1 MTLSA
6 VNLDFGY
13 GPGEPLIRG
22 FSMNFLAGE
31 MYAITAPSGRGK
43 STLLYLLGLM
53 LQPTAGHIE
62 LEGRD
67 VSHLPDAT
75 RAHLRAKDY
84 GFVFQDS
91 ALDQTRSVIDNVV
104 ETSLYRWS
112 ERATD
117 VQKGLVLLE
126 RFDVQIRAEARP
138 SQVSG
143 GQAQRIALCR
153 ALLGDPSVILADEPT
168 GNLDQGTASIVLD
181 ALRARADEGSV
192 VVIVTHDP
200 TVVKRCSSVVEL

>member
-1 MTLSA
+1 MTLAA
-6 VNLDFGY
+6 VDLDFGY
-13 GPGEPLIRG
+13 GPETPLIRG
-22 FSMNFLAGE
+22 VSMTFEPGE
-31 MYAITAPSGRGK
+31 MYAVTAPSGRGK

-53 LQPTAGHIE
+53 LRPTAGHIE
-62 LEGRD
+62 LDGVD
-67 VSHLPDAT
+67 VSDRPDAA
-75 RAHLRAKDY
+75 RAHLRANEY

-104 ETSLYRWS
+104 ETSLYRGS
-112 ERATD
+112 ERAAD
-117 VQKGLVLLE
+117 VQKGLALLE

-168 GNLDQGTASIVLD
+168 GNLDQGTASMVLD

-200 TVVKRCSSVVEL
+200 TVVERCSAVVEL